1 MELVKPD
8 IGLLFWMT
16 TCFILLLFIM
26 KKFAWGPILNAL
38 NEREAGI
45 QKSLDEAEIAKKQV
59 EDAVS
64 KVEKILEE
72 GRVEKENII
81 KIAQQEL
88 VDYKLEQQSKINAQ
102 ISSQLVIAKEE
113 IIQQKRAAVD
123 QLKNKVAELSIE
135 IAEKIIKKELENKEQ
150 HNQLIKESVETL
162 DFN

>member
-123 QLKNKVAELSIE
+123 ELKNKVAELSIE